1 MREMNIKNN
10 VLIIYLGLLSVSL
23 FAQAPGGVSAGLTS
37 WFKIDN
43 AASVVGSPISTWGGS
58 GSTSSFSISQTVA
71 SKRPILNSGAINYK
85 SFSYMPYAGFVG
97 ASQTFLSNLTLP
109 YDLVGAVGSF
119 IYIGDGTVGTAI
131 SYRFGT
137 TIRYQFKPNFRVQT
151 TNNGS
156 TGYTFD
162 FTPSTQ
168 YSVSAARELSCIGAG
183 INQKMRYNSALTT
196 TCSICNNATYN
207 PAVSVGYYLGAN
219 PPNAEYCS
227 NNIPEVITYS
237 TSISSADMDKI
248 ESYLSIK
255 YGITRG
261 GNLGTIG
268 LYNYV
273 SSDGTIIFDK
283 LLNTG
288 YNNNIAG
295 IGRDDASELNKKQ
308 SISVNLNEILTI
320 GNGTIASENSTN
332 SALFTVNKEFLVWG
346 NNALPATFTSTNV
359 PEGLVNRL
367 DRVWKAQSTSFVENT
382 TIGFEQSLLPVGTSS
397 TSLALLI
404 DDDGDFSNAKA
415 FPLTSASGPRFEFAG
430 QNFDS
435 FSKMYFTLAVCSTFT
450 PVFSPTVVCQNE
462 PLILNLVSPTFTT
475 TNLAYNW
482 SGPPSF
488 TSSVSSPTISSVSLS
503 GDGTYTLGLSVNGCY
518 YNYTSQPIV
527 VDTAINL
534 TVTGNLVCSGK
545 TATLVANGASN
556 YTWTPTG
563 LNTNSISVAPNTT
576 TVFSLT
582 TTKNSC
588 STNTVITI
596 LVTPTPTLTVN
607 NPVIC
612 QGDTA
617 TLNVSGAASYVWLP
631 ANITGNTYTTSPTSS
646 QIILVT
652 GSNGPCSSASS
663 CTIQVNPLPTD
674 DFIFDLSQAECNA
687 KLTFNL
693 VSGGIPAYTYTL
705 AFGDGSNSVISNSI
719 DHQYQ
724 TGVYQTTLTIAQNDC
739 INYVIKPI
747 VINALDST
755 VIIPNTFS
763 PNNDKINDSYFIKAN
778 CITEFELLIFNRW
791 GNLVFK
797 TNDILEKWNG
807 TLEKENVPDGVYSYI
822 LNYKKVNQT
831 ISTKKTGHITI
842 FR

>member
-1 MREMNIKNN
+1 MRLRNS
-10 VLIIYLGLLSVSL
+10 VLIVCFGFVTVSL
-23 FAQAPGGVSAGLTS
+23 FAQSPGGVSAGLTS

-43 AASVVGSPISTWGGS
+43 ALTVVGSPISVWGGS

-71 SKRPILNSGAINYK
+71 IKRPTFNSGAINYK
-85 SFSYMPYAGFVG
+85 SFSYMPYAGFI
-97 ASQTFLSNLTLP
+97 AANQTFLSNLTLP

-119 IYIGDGTVGTAI
+119 IYIGDGTIGTAI

-137 TIRYQFKPNFRVQT
+137 NIRYQFKPNFRVQT
-151 TNNGS
+151 SNNGI

-162 FTPSTQ
+162 FTPSTE

-183 INQKMRYNSALTT
+183 INQKMRYNSALTL
-196 TCSICNNATYN
+196 TCSICNNSTYN

-237 TSISSADMDKI
+237 TAITPADMDKI
-248 ESYLSIK
+248 ESYLSFK

-261 GNLGTIG
+261 GNLGTSPI
-268 LYNYV
+268 YNYLA
-273 SSDGTIIFDK
+273 SDGAVIYDK
-283 LLNTG
+283 TLNIG

-295 IGRDDASELNKKQ
+295 IGRDDASDLNKKQ
-308 SISVNLNEILTI
+308 SISVNLDEIVTI

-332 SALFTVNKEFLVWG
+332 SNLFSVNKEFLVWG
-346 NNALPATFTSTNV
+346 NNGLPAAFTNTNV
-359 PEGLVNRL
+359 PEALLNRL
-367 DRVWKAQSTSFVENT
+367 DRVWKAQSTSFVENVT
-382 TIGFEQSLLPVGTSS
+382 VGFEQSLLPVGTSS
-397 TSLALLI
+397 TSLVLLI
-404 DDDGDFSNAKA
+404 DDDGNFSNAKA
-415 FPLTSASGPRFEFAG
+415 YPLTSITGPRFEFVG

-435 FSKMYFTLAVCSTFT
+435 FSKMYFTLAICSTFT
-450 PVFSPTVVCQNE
+450 PVFTPTVACENE
-462 PLILNLVSPTFTT
+462 TLILNIASPTFTT
-475 TNLAYNW
+475 TNLVYYW

-488 TSSVSSPTISSVSLS
+488 TSSISSPTISSVSLAS
-503 GDGTYTLGLSVNGCY
+503 QGTYTFGLSVNGCY
-518 YNYTSQPIV
+518 FNYTTQPIV
-527 VDTAINL
+527 IDTAINL
-534 TVTGNLVCSGK
+534 SVTGNLVCSGE
-545 TATLVANGASN
+545 TTTLIVSGASN

-563 LNTNSISVAPNTT
+563 LNTNSVIVAPNTT

-582 TTKNSC
+582 STKNSC

-607 NPVIC
+607 NPIIC

-617 TLNVSGAASYVWLP
+617 ILNVSGATTYLWLP
-631 ANITGNTYTTSPTSS
+631 ANTIGNTFTISPSTSQVISVSGFNGVCQSTVSS
-646 QIILVT
+646 
-652 GSNGPCSSASS
+652 
-663 CTIQVNPLPTD
+663 TIQVKPIPID
-674 DFIFDLSQAECNA
+674 DYLFDLSQAECTA

-693 VSGGIPAYTYTL
+693 ASGGNPSYTYTL
-705 AFGDGSNSVISNSI
+705 SFGDGTSSLIINSI

-724 TGVYQTTLTIAQNDC
+724 TGVYQTTLTISQNDC
-739 INYVIKPI
+739 INYVSKQVI
-747 VINALDST
+747 INALDSS
-755 VIIPNTFS
+755 VNIPNTFS

-791 GNLVFK
+791 GKLVFK

-807 TLEKENVPDGVYSYI
+807 TMDKDNIPDGVYSYI
-822 LNYKKVNQT
+822 LNYKKDNQT
-831 ISTKKTGHITI
+831 NIIKKTGHITI

>member
-1 MREMNIKNN
+1 
-10 VLIIYLGLLSVSL
+10 
-23 FAQAPGGVSAGLTS
+23 
-37 WFKIDN
+37 
-43 AASVVGSPISTWGGS
+43 
-58 GSTSSFSISQTVA
+58 
-71 SKRPILNSGAINYK
+71 
-85 SFSYMPYAGFVG
+85 
-97 ASQTFLSNLTLP
+97 
-109 YDLVGAVGSF
+109 
-119 IYIGDGTVGTAI
+119 
-131 SYRFGT
+131 
-137 TIRYQFKPNFRVQT
+137 
-151 TNNGS
+151 
-156 TGYTFD
+156 
-162 FTPSTQ
+162 
-168 YSVSAARELSCIGAG
+168 
-183 INQKMRYNSALTT
+183 
-196 TCSICNNATYN
+196 
-207 PAVSVGYYLGAN
+207 
-219 PPNAEYCS
+219 
-227 NNIPEVITYS
+227 
-237 TSISSADMDKI
+237 
-248 ESYLSIK
+248 
-255 YGITRG
+255 
-261 GNLGTIG
+261 
-268 LYNYV
+268 
-273 SSDGTIIFDK
+273 
-283 LLNTG
+283 
-288 YNNNIAG
+288 
-295 IGRDDASELNKKQ
+295 
-308 SISVNLNEILTI
+308 
-320 GNGTIASENSTN
+320 
-332 SALFTVNKEFLVWG
+332 
-346 NNALPATFTSTNV
+346 
-359 PEGLVNRL
+359 
-367 DRVWKAQSTSFVENT
+367 
-382 TIGFEQSLLPVGTSS
+382 
-397 TSLALLI
+397 
-404 DDDGDFSNAKA
+404 
-415 FPLTSASGPRFEFAG
+415 
-430 QNFDS
+430 
-435 FSKMYFTLAVCSTFT
+435 
-450 PVFSPTVVCQNE
+450 
-462 PLILNLVSPTFTT
+462 
-475 TNLAYNW
+475 
-482 SGPPSF
+482 
-488 TSSVSSPTISSVSLS
+488 VSLS

-518 YNYTSQPIV
+518 YNYTAQPIV

-563 LNTNSISVAPNTT
+563 LNTSSILVAPNTT

-588 STNTVITI
+588 STSTVITI

-631 ANITGNTYTTSPTSS
+631 ANITGSTYTTSPTSS

-705 AFGDGSNSVISNSI
+705 DFGDGSNSIITNSI

-791 GNLVFK
+791 GKLVFK

-807 TLEKENVPDGVYSYI
+807 TMDKDNVPDGVYSYI

>member
-1 MREMNIKNN
+1 MRLRNS
-10 VLIIYLGLLSVSL
+10 VLIICFGFVTVSF
-23 FAQAPGGVSAGLTS
+23 FAQGPGGVTAGLTS

-43 AASVVGSPISTWGGS
+43 AASVVGSPISIWGGS

-119 IYIGDGTVGTAI
+119 IYIGDGTIGTTI

-151 TNNGS
+151 SNNGT

-168 YSVSAARELSCIGAG
+168 YSVSAARELTCIGAG

-237 TSISSADMDKI
+237 TVISPADMDKI

-261 GNLGTIG
+261 GNLGTTSI
-268 LYNYV
+268 YNYV
-273 SSDGTIIFDK
+273 ASDGTVIFDK
-283 LLNTG
+283 VLNTG

-295 IGRDDASELNKKQ
+295 IGRDDASALSKKQ
-308 SISVNLNEILTI
+308 SISVNLDEILTI
-320 GNGTIASENSTN
+320 ANGTIASENSTN
-332 SALFTVNKEFLVWG
+332 SSSFTVNKEFLVWG

-367 DRVWKAQSTSFVENT
+367 GRVWKAQSTSFVENT

-415 FPLTSASGPRFEFAG
+415 FPLTSAVGPRFEFAG
-430 QNFDS
+430 QNFDA

-450 PVFSPTVVCQNE
+450 PVFSPTVVCQNQ

-475 TNLAYNW
+475 SNLVYNW

-488 TSSVSSPTISSVSLS
+488 TSSVSSPTISSVSLL
-503 GDGTYTLGLSVNGCY
+503 GNGTYTLGLSVNGCY
-518 YNYTSQPIV
+518 YNYTAQPIV

-563 LNTNSISVAPNTT
+563 LNTSSILVAPNTT

-631 ANITGNTYTTSPTSS
+631 ANITGSTYTTSPTSS

-652 GSNGPCSSASS
+652 GSNGACSSASS

-674 DFIFDLSQAECNA
+674 DYIFDLSQAECNA

-693 VSGGIPAYTYTL
+693 VSGGNPAYTYTL
-705 AFGDGSNSVISNSI
+705 GFGDGTSSVITNSI

-724 TGVYQTTLTIAQNDC
+724 TGVYQTTLTIMQNDC
-739 INYVIKPI
+739 IDYVIKPI
-747 VINALDST
+747 IINALDST

-763 PNNDKINDSYFIKAN
+763 PNNDKINDSYSIKAN

-791 GNLVFK
+791 GKLVFK
-797 TNDILEKWNG
+797 TNDIQEKWNG
-807 TLEKENVPDGVYSYI
+807 TLDKDNVPDGVYSYI
-822 LNYKKVNQT
+822 LNYKKVNQPT
-831 ISTKKTGHITI
+831 STKKTGHITI